1 MKKIIARHTLFVHRK
16 LPIREQCPFRAR
28 PSRSAHLIP
37 SGSSAPSGHA
47 PPAPPISSH
56 PGAVP
61 LQGTPLPPF
70 PTRFHSPIS
79 SHQGAAPL
87 QGRAPPGSPA
97 NFQAFRPEEAQP
109 AGMCCLRTVKTTPAL
124 GARPLRAYVPLRCF
138 PNESESA
145 GSTPLPADSPPPK
158 KLRNQTATIDCS
170 AAGPQTAP
178 DPPSGR

>member
-37 SGSSAPSGHA
+37 SGSSAPSGARPSPHSQLA
-47 PPAPPISSH
+47 S
-56 PGAVP
+56 
-61 LQGTPLPPF
+61 TP
-70 PTRFHSPIS
+70 PIS

-145 GSTPLPADSPPPK
+145 GSTSLPADSPPK

-178 DPPSGR
+178 DLPSGR